1 MNYFI
6 TFNFKTTNQLH
17 QFFSELEQGTKKAVQ
32 FAEEVEVKMLK
43 REPEIVEVDIDET
56 KIDRL
61 LHLLHEA
68 DPQSDTTDPPE
79 MLDLEGKFI
88 GSVN

>member
-1 MNYFI
+1 M
-6 TFNFKTTNQLH
+6 
-17 QFFSELEQGTKKAVQ
+17 Q

-43 REPEIVEVDIDET
+43 REPEIIEVDIDET

-79 MLDLEGKFI
+79 MLDLEGN
-88 GSVN
+88 SN